1 MLSLLGITLALIM
14 DQVSKY
20 FVENGMTYFQRI
32 DLVGELFGLRYVR
45 NTGVAFGLFKNQEP
59 WLLAFV
65 AIGIVAMIVTLSNVH
80 SSKLSRWES
89 FLIGLIVG
97 GALGNNLIDRLRL
110 GHVVDFFELKGFP
123 AIFNLADIC
132 IVFGAALL
140 TLSVYRREKRASRD
154 KSLQP

>member
-1 MLSLLGITLALIM
+1 M

-32 DLVGELFGLRYVR
+32 DLIGELFGLRYVR

-65 AIGIVAMIVTLSNVH
+65 AIGIAAMIVIVSNAH
-80 SSKLSRWES
+80 SSKLSGWES

-110 GHVVDFFELKGFP
+110 GHVVDFLELKGFP
-123 AIFNLADIC
+123 AIFNFADLC

-154 KSLQP
+154 NSLQP

>member
-1 MLSLLGITLALIM
+1 M

-32 DLVGELFGLRYVR
+32 DLIGELFGLRYVR

-59 WLLAFV
+59 WLLSFV
-65 AIGIVAMIVTLSNVH
+65 AIGIVVMIVIVSNAH
-80 SSKLSRWES
+80 SSKLSGWES

-123 AIFNLADIC
+123 AIFNFADLC

-154 KSLQP
+154 NSLQP

>member
-1 MLSLLGITLALIM
+1 LLSLLGITLALIM

-32 DLVGELFGLRYVR
+32 DLIGELFGLRYVR

-65 AIGIVAMIVTLSNVH
+65 AIGIAAMIVIVSNAH
-80 SSKLSRWES
+80 SSKLSGWES

-123 AIFNLADIC
+123 AIFNFADLC

-154 KSLQP
+154 NSLQP

>member
-1 MLSLLGITLALIM
+1 LLSLLGITLALIL

-32 DLVGELFGLRYVR
+32 DLVGGIFGLRYVR

-59 WLLAFV
+59 WLLAFI
-65 AIGIVAMIVTLSNVH
+65 AIGIAVGIVTASSFH
-80 SSKLSRWES
+80 SSELSRWES
-89 FLIGLIVG
+89 FFVGLIVG
-97 GALGNNLIDRLRL
+97 GALGNNLVDRLRL

-123 AIFNLADIC
+123 AIFNFADMC

-140 TLSVYRREKRASRD
+140 TLSIYRREKRASRD
-154 KSLQP
+154 NSLQS

>member
-1 MLSLLGITLALIM
+1 MALIM

-32 DLVGELFGLRYVR
+32 DLIGELFGLRYVR

-65 AIGIVAMIVTLSNVH
+65 AIGIAAMIVIVSNAH
-80 SSKLSRWES
+80 SSKLSGWES

-123 AIFNLADIC
+123 AIFNFADLC

-154 KSLQP
+154 NSLQP

>member
-1 MLSLLGITLALIM
+1 M

-32 DLVGELFGLRYVR
+32 DLIGELFGLRYVR

-65 AIGIVAMIVTLSNVH
+65 AIGIAAMIVIVSNAH
-80 SSKLSRWES
+80 SSKLSGWES

-123 AIFNLADIC
+123 AIFNFADLC

-154 KSLQP
+154 NSLQP

>member
-1 MLSLLGITLALIM
+1 M

-32 DLVGELFGLRYVR
+32 DLIGELFGLRYVR

-59 WLLAFV
+59 WLLSFV
-65 AIGIVAMIVTLSNVH
+65 AIGIVVMIVIVSNAH
-80 SSKLSRWES
+80 SSKLSGWES

-110 GHVVDFFELKGFP
+110 GHVVDFLELKGFP
-123 AIFNLADIC
+123 AIFNFADLC

-154 KSLQP
+154 NSLQP

>member
-1 MLSLLGITLALIM
+1 MRSLLGITLALIM

-32 DLVGELFGLRYVR
+32 DLIGELFGLRYVR

-65 AIGIVAMIVTLSNVH
+65 AIGIAAMIVIVSNAH
-80 SSKLSRWES
+80 SSKLSGWES

-123 AIFNLADIC
+123 AIFNFADLC

-154 KSLQP
+154 NSLQP

>member
-1 MLSLLGITLALIM
+1 
-14 DQVSKY
+14 VSKY

-32 DLVGELFGLRYVR
+32 DLIGELFGLRYVR

-65 AIGIVAMIVTLSNVH
+65 AIGIAAMIVIVSNAH
-80 SSKLSRWES
+80 SSKLSGWES

-123 AIFNLADIC
+123 AIFNFADLC

-154 KSLQP
+154 NSLQP

>member
-32 DLVGELFGLRYVR
+32 DLIGELFGLRYVR

-59 WLLAFV
+59 WLLSFV
-65 AIGIVAMIVTLSNVH
+65 AIGIVVMIVIVSNAH
-80 SSKLSRWES
+80 SSKLSGWES

-110 GHVVDFFELKGFP
+110 GHVVDFLELKGFP
-123 AIFNLADIC
+123 AIFNFADLC

-154 KSLQP
+154 NSLQP

>member
-1 MLSLLGITLALIM
+1 LLS
-14 DQVSKY
+14 
-20 FVENGMTYFQRI
+20 
-32 DLVGELFGLRYVR
+32 
-45 NTGVAFGLFKNQEP
+45 
-59 WLLAFV
+59 FV
-65 AIGIVAMIVTLSNVH
+65 AIGIVVMIVIVSNAH
-80 SSKLSRWES
+80 SSKLSGWES

-123 AIFNLADIC
+123 AIFNFADLC

-154 KSLQP
+154 NSLQP

>member
-32 DLVGELFGLRYVR
+32 DLIGELFGLRYVR

-65 AIGIVAMIVTLSNVH
+65 AIGIAAMIVIVSNAH
-80 SSKLSRWES
+80 SSKLSGWES

-123 AIFNLADIC
+123 AIFNFADLC

-154 KSLQP
+154 NSLQP